1 MRRQKTTFA
10 LLAAL
15 LAALL
20 CPSVAAAERSEDVRA
35 RAASESDRLLELVDQ
50 MEQGRA
56 EVDLLSKQIGDL
68 ADQSIALQGT
78 LIEDRQSLAS
88 TVATTYRSGGLP
100 STLEV
105 MLRSKSL
112 EDFVANLYY
121 TQKVTEWEA
130 KRIEAIKTDKL
141 ALEQT
146 MGQIEESRNERLEA
160 LDTLD
165 ATRATIEKNI
175 DVLYARAAT
184 LEEEERKA
192 EEARLA
198 EIARQAKLEEQ
209 RRQEEEAKAQAA
221 AEAARQAERLE
232 AERLEAERQEAERQE
247 SEAQAARDAAA
258 RDAAAQEEA
267 ARQEAERQAAEA
279 QAEAERQAAEA
290 ARAEEERRAAEEQ
303 AQAET
308 TPDESVEVVPA
319 QEPEPEPVDTSNA
332 ADWISC
338 VASAYTIADNDP
350 PGSTATASGI
360 PLDDSVPTV
369 AMPMSMNPARFYGS
383 MIQIEY
389 GGLTVVATVTD
400 CGYLSGGARGLDI
413 TPAVFRAFGFS
424 SADDWGLREVRYRFL

>member
-1 MRRQKTTFA
+1 
-10 LLAAL
+10 
-15 LAALL
+15 
-20 CPSVAAAERSEDVRA
+20 
-35 RAASESDRLLELVDQ
+35 
-50 MEQGRA
+50 
-56 EVDLLSKQIGDL
+56 
-68 ADQSIALQGT
+68 
-78 LIEDRQSLAS
+78 
-88 TVATTYRSGGLP
+88 
-100 STLEV
+100 
-105 MLRSKSL
+105 
-112 EDFVANLYY
+112 
-121 TQKVTEWEA
+121 
-130 KRIEAIKTDKL
+130 
-141 ALEQT
+141 
-146 MGQIEESRNERLEA
+146 
-160 LDTLD
+160 
-165 ATRATIEKNI
+165 
-175 DVLYARAAT
+175 LYARAAT

-258 RDAAAQEEA
+258 QEEA

-319 QEPEPEPVDTSNA
+319 QEPEPVDTSNA

-424 SADDWGLREVRYRFL
+424 SADDWGLSEVRYRFL

>member
-232 AERLEAERQEAERQE
+232 AERQEAERQE

-258 RDAAAQEEA
+258 KEEA

>member
-247 SEAQAARDAAA
+247 AERQESEAQAA

-319 QEPEPEPVDTSNA
+319 QEPEPVDTSNA

>member
-232 AERLEAERQEAERQE
+232 AERQEAERQEAE
-247 SEAQAARDAAA
+247 AQAA

>member
-232 AERLEAERQEAERQE
+232 AERQEAERQE
-247 SEAQAARDAAA
+247 SEAQAA

-319 QEPEPEPVDTSNA
+319 QEPEPVDTSNA

>member
-232 AERLEAERQEAERQE
+232 A
-247 SEAQAARDAAA
+247 
-258 RDAAAQEEA
+258 

-279 QAEAERQAAEA
+279 QAEAERQAAEAQAEAERHAAEA

>member
-232 AERLEAERQEAERQE
+232 AERQEAERQEAERQE
-247 SEAQAARDAAA
+247 AEAQAA

-319 QEPEPEPVDTSNA
+319 QEPEPVDTSNA

>member
-1 MRRQKTTFA
+1 
-10 LLAAL
+10 
-15 LAALL
+15 
-20 CPSVAAAERSEDVRA
+20 
-35 RAASESDRLLELVDQ
+35 
-50 MEQGRA
+50 
-56 EVDLLSKQIGDL
+56 
-68 ADQSIALQGT
+68 
-78 LIEDRQSLAS
+78 
-88 TVATTYRSGGLP
+88 
-100 STLEV
+100 
-105 MLRSKSL
+105 
-112 EDFVANLYY
+112 
-121 TQKVTEWEA
+121 
-130 KRIEAIKTDKL
+130 
-141 ALEQT
+141 

-232 AERLEAERQEAERQE
+232 AERQEAERQE
-247 SEAQAARDAAA
+247 SEAQAA

-319 QEPEPEPVDTSNA
+319 QEPEPVDTSNT